1 MNCLETRRLVPRLAA
16 MDLPR
21 QAEMELREH
30 LAGCPACRQAAAERE
45 PVLELAAALATG
57 PGPEDDRF
65 VGEVMAEIHQRRL
78 ERTLSRRR
86 SRVLAA
92 AAVVLALLGGATVVR
107 QVAWPARQVV
117 VARAPVTIA
126 RPPAPA
132 AAMEPA
138 FVEVDNAGV
147 RLYQLTPTSKS
158 RGAIQVAFIVDPHL
172 EL

>member
-1 MNCLETRRLVPRLAA
+1 MNCLEARRLAPRFAA

-21 QAEMELREH
+21 EEETELREH
-30 LAGCPACRQAAAERE
+30 LAICAACRQAASERE
-45 PVLELAAALATG
+45 PVFGLAAALASA
-57 PGPEDDRF
+57 PGPEDDHF

-92 AAVVLALLGGATVVR
+92 AAVALTLLGGATVVR
-107 QVAWPARQVV
+107 QVVRPARQV
-117 VARAPVTIA
+117 VARAPVAIA
-126 RPPAPA
+126 HPPAPVA
-132 AAMEPA
+132 AIEPA

>member
-1 MNCLETRRLVPRLAA
+1 MNCLEARRLVPRLAA

-30 LAGCPACRQAAAERE
+30 LAGCAACRQAAAERE
-45 PVLELAAALATG
+45 PVLELAAALASG

-78 ERTLSRRR
+78 ERTLGRRR

-117 VARAPVTIA
+117 ARAPVTMA

-132 AAMEPA
+132 ATMEPA

>member
-1 MNCLETRRLVPRLAA
+1 MNCLEARRLVPRLAA

-30 LAGCPACRQAAAERE
+30 LAVCPACRQAAAERE
-45 PVLELAAALATG
+45 PVLELAMALASG

-78 ERTLSRRR
+78 ERTLTGRR

-117 VARAPVTIA
+117 ARAQVTIA
-126 RPPAPA
+126 RRPAPEA
-132 AAMEPA
+132 TMEPA

>member
-1 MNCLETRRLVPRLAA
+1 MNCLEARRLVPRLAA

-30 LAGCPACRQAAAERE
+30 LAVCPACRQAAAERE
-45 PVLELAAALATG
+45 PVLDLAAALASG
-57 PGPEDDRF
+57 PGLQDDRF

-92 AAVVLALLGGATVVR
+92 AAAVLALLGGATVVR
-107 QVAWPARQVV
+107 QVARPARQV

-126 RPPAPA
+126 LQPARA
-132 AAMEPA
+132 ATLEPA

>member
-1 MNCLETRRLVPRLAA
+1 

-21 QAEMELREH
+21 QVEVELREH
-30 LAGCPACRQAAAERE
+30 LTVCAACRRTAAARE
-45 PVLELAAALATG
+45 PALELAAALASG
-57 PGPEDDRF
+57 PAPEDDRF

-78 ERTLSRRR
+78 ERTLAGRR

-92 AAVVLALLGGATVVR
+92 AAVVLALLGGGTVIR
-107 QVAWPARQVV
+107 QIGRPARQV
-117 VARAPVTIA
+117 VARAPVRLA
-126 RPPAPA
+126 HPPAPV
-132 AAMEPA
+132 MEPA

-147 RLYQLTPTSKS
+147 RLYQLTPTPKS

>member
-1 MNCLETRRLVPRLAA
+1 MNCLEARRLVPRLAA

-30 LAGCPACRQAAAERE
+30 LAGCAGCRQAVAERE
-45 PVLELAAALATG
+45 PVLELAAALASG
-57 PGPEDDRF
+57 PGPEDDHF

-107 QVAWPARQVV
+107 QVASPARQV
-117 VARAPVTIA
+117 VARAPVTMA
-126 RPPAPA
+126 RPLAPA
-132 AAMEPA
+132 ATMEPA

-158 RGAIQVAFIVDPHL
+158 RGAVQVAFIVDPHL

>member
-1 MNCLETRRLVPRLAA
+1 MNCLEARRLVPRLAA

-30 LAGCPACRQAAAERE
+30 LAGCAACRQAAAERE
-45 PVLELAAALATG
+45 PVLELAAALASG

-78 ERTLSRRR
+78 ERKPAKPRPPARAP
-86 SRVLAA
+86 AA
-92 AAVVLALLGGATVVR
+92 GVLALLGGASVVTPAAR
-107 QVAWPARQVV
+107 PARQV

-126 RPPAPA
+126 RPSSPA
-132 AAMEPA
+132 AIVEPA

-158 RGAIQVAFIVDPHL
+158 RGAVQVAFIVDPHL